1 MRKAALII
9 LDGWGKGDG
18 TQGDGIASANT
29 PFIDSCY
36 DNYPN
41 ANLKTFGENVGLPE
55 GQMGNSEVGHL
66 NIGAGRIVY
75 QDLVKIN
82 KAIRDDSFQK
92 NPVLEETL
100 TYCVRNSKPLHLM
113 GLVSDGGIHS
123 HDAHLH
129 YLIKVSVKAGVQKVF
144 VHAFTDGRDCS
155 PTSGRAHIQR
165 LVNLINQVN
174 GQEQRTTVQLAS
186 VVGRYY
192 AMDRD
197 QRWDRVKAAYDL
209 LLVGDGEHTSDLL
222 GAIDK
227 SYERD
232 ETDEFLKPKCLVDNA
247 GIPVGRFRK
256 DDAVICF
263 NFRTDRC
270 REITEV
276 LTQRDMVDDGMLRI
290 PLHYVTMT
298 NYDNTFTGI
307 HVLFSKDNLQNTLGE
322 VIANAGLSQVRIA
335 ETEKYPHVTY
345 FFSGGRETEFDGET
359 RLMVASPKVATYD
372 LQPEM
377 SAHEVTS
384 TICDEINT
392 NQPDFICLNFA
403 NPDMVGHT
411 GVPEAILKAVET
423 VDGCTK
429 QVVETALAN
438 DYSLVIIADHGN
450 ADKMVNDDGSPHT
463 AHTTNLVPCF
473 IIDKANAWKV
483 KEGILADVA
492 PTILQLMG
500 IDQPD
505 TMTGEPLISE

>member
-18 TQGDGIASANT
+18 SQGDGIASANT

-36 DNYPN
+36 DRYPN

-82 KAIRDDSFQK
+82 KAIRDGEFDK
-92 NPVLEETL
+92 NPVLQETIS
-100 TYCVRNSKPLHLM
+100 YCVKNNKPLHLM

-129 YLIKVSVKAGVQKVF
+129 HLIKVAVNAGVSEVF

-155 PTSGRAHIQR
+155 PTSGKGHVQR
-165 LVNLINQVN
+165 LINVINQVN
-174 GQEQRTTVQLAS
+174 EQQERVAAQLVS
-186 VVGRYY
+186 VIGRYY

-197 QRWDRVKAAYDL
+197 QRWGRIKEAYDL
-209 LLVGDGEHTSDLL
+209 LLVGDGEHTMDLL
-222 GAIDK
+222 AAIAR
-227 SYERD
+227 SYGQE

-247 GIPVGRFRK
+247 GIPIGRFRK

-270 REITEV
+270 REITDV
-276 LTQRDMVDDGMLRI
+276 LTQRDMVDEGMLRI
-290 PLHYVTMT
+290 PLRYVTMT
-298 NYDNTFTGI
+298 NYDNTFAGI
-307 HVLFSKDNLQNTLGE
+307 NVLFSKDNLEYTIGE

-345 FFSGGRETEFDGET
+345 FFSGGRENEFDGET

-377 SAHEVTS
+377 SALEVTS

-392 NQPDFICLNFA
+392 NQPDFVCLNFA

-423 VDGCTK
+423 VDDCTK
-429 QVVETALAN
+429 QVVEAALAN

-473 IIDKANAWKV
+473 IIDKDNTWNAE
-483 KEGILADVA
+483 EGILADVA
-492 PTILQLMG
+492 PTILKLMG
-500 IDQPD
+500 IDQPAA
-505 TMTGEPLISE
+505 MTGSALIS